1 MIGAAR
7 ENRASERLLSAL
19 SQKLLC
25 LTHGVQSSAVQHC
38 HRNSE
43 VAAHDL
49 LMPYGDVVMAL
60 SIVLR
65 IKRTLDG
72 VEIDTIISDVEARK
86 ALERQRRADCASASW
101 PRAVFARNVITS
113 MARLPHPAL
122 VRYR

>member
-1 MIGAAR
+1 
-7 ENRASERLLSAL
+7 
-19 SQKLLC
+19 
-25 LTHGVQSSAVQHC
+25 VQSSAAQHC

-86 ALERQRRADCASASW
+86 ALALERQRRADWRKRELAASRF
-101 PRAVFARNVITS
+101 RAKCDYLDGAVATSSPGQVPVIIR
-113 MARLPHPAL
+113 RL
-122 VRYR
+122 